1 MSKFLYAEQV
11 FNADNNEKAQLISLP
26 PAAGLDSRGRA
37 LKESMPTLDLLN
49 RCIEIKPGDLIID
62 FGCGYGRL
70 SKLLIERFG
79 AFVIGVDLSGS
90 MRNTASKFISD
101 DRFSVVSQKVFK
113 KLVSEQMISARL
125 ALCCYTLSLVAMPK
139 QDILSLYSSV
149 KNGLFVLDFKARSIP
164 AIEILDGHSNPQ
176 AQVKLLNDGF
186 DVQGFAASIFDE
198 VSSVELDKNIF
209 ALSDSMY
216 SCFFKKNEV

>member
-176 AQVKLLNDGF
+176 PQVKLLNDGF

>member
-79 AFVIGVDLSGS
+79 AFVISCMNQELMVFPS
-90 MRNTASKFISD
+90 TAFFEGGKNGA
-101 DRFSVVSQKVFK
+101 FSV
-113 KLVSEQMISARL
+113 I
-125 ALCCYTLSLVAMPK
+125 
-139 QDILSLYSSV
+139 
-149 KNGLFVLDFKARSIP
+149 
-164 AIEILDGHSNPQ
+164 H
-176 AQVKLLNDGF
+176 
-186 DVQGFAASIFDE
+186 
-198 VSSVELDKNIF
+198 
-209 ALSDSMY
+209 
-216 SCFFKKNEV
+216 